1 MRHYRSA
8 AGEPSRP
15 AALRWR
21 ERNSTRAWRNGHI
34 DFIHAAWGTVR
45 SRSQETKSRWRVAR
59 LRLGRIMSRIGNKP
73 VGIPDKVQVNIDN
86 DGAGLVE
93 APKAKPSLKLPRD
106 TSSTIYNNTDTIAR

>member
-34 DFIHAAWGTVR
+34 DFIHTAWGPVR
-45 SRSQETKSRWRVAR
+45 SRSQETKSRRRVTR
-59 LRLGRIMSRIGNKP
+59 LRLVRIMSRIGNKP
-73 VGIPDKVQVNIDN
+73 VEIPDKVKNHIDT
-86 DGAGLVE
+86 DGSVLVQG
-93 APKAKPSLKLPRD
+93 PKAKLSCKLPRD
-106 TSSTIYNNTDTIAR
+106 SSGK